1 MSEVPSLAPDH
12 LQRRENLAVSDAL
25 RAAGERDE
33 LRGAWVSMFV
43 GDHAFRPITHLILT
57 FDQVERRR
65 GMGPDGALKWWLRLV
80 RFINEQAGGQRYRE
94 KWSHSYFSYIV
105 GTEFHELGGVHLHVA
120 VDQWIP
126 YREVHDWWE
135 RSCGICRLVHIKDSG
150 EALVSYCVKE
160 VVKDMM
166 LTWYL
171 QPEPREVIVE
181 GDTWSVRRRQ
191 HFTGDASPASGDG
204 VEFAGAA

>member
-1 MSEVPSLAPDH
+1 
-12 LQRRENLAVSDAL
+12 
-25 RAAGERDE
+25 
-33 LRGAWVSMFV
+33 MFV

-65 GMGPDGALKWWLRLV
+65 GMGPEGGLRWWLKLN
-80 RFINEQAGGQRYRE
+80 RFINELAGGQRYQD
-94 KWSHSYFSYIV
+94 KWKHAYYSYIV

-120 VDQWIP
+120 VDKWIP

-150 EALVSYCVKE
+150 QALVAYCVKE

-166 LTWYL
+166 LTWWF
-171 QPEPREVIVE
+171 QAEPWEVVTGE
-181 GDTWSVRRRQ
+181 GTWHVQRCRAPAGE
-191 HFTGDASPASGDG
+191 TGPARADG
-204 VEFAGAA
+204 VVFAGDS